1 MYRFTI
7 LGQDMDVILAVF
19 GNIVSWM
26 VRQFV
31 PSLLPQLLPAIAEED
46 LSHNPSPNQTR
57 CIAIGRPG
65 GSEQLRIIT
74 LKPGYATAGY
84 NVIGSTSTF
93 MDIQTRALPKDTVV
107 VQVSS
112 FSVNF
117 ADCCIR
123 WGVSITHLVLAA

>member
-1 MYRFTI
+1 
-7 LGQDMDVILAVF
+7 MDVILAVF

-31 PSLLPQLLPAIAEED
+31 PSLLPQLLPAIEEED
-46 LSHNPSPNQTR
+46 TSETTSVNQTK

-84 NVIGSTSTF
+84 NIGTTFVNISKTSP
-93 MDIQTRALPKDTVV
+93 LPKDTVV
-107 VQVSS
+107 VKVAS

-123 WGVSITHLVLAA
+123 WGVSLF

>member
-1 MYRFTI
+1 
-7 LGQDMDVILAVF
+7 MDVILAVF

-31 PSLLPQLLPAIAEED
+31 PALLPQLLPAIEEED
-46 LSHNPSPNQTR
+46 KSDNPSSDQTK

-84 NVIGSTSTF
+84 NIGSTFVNISKTP
-93 MDIQTRALPKDTVV
+93 LPKDTVV
-107 VQVSS
+107 VKVAS
-112 FSVNF
+112 FSINF
-117 ADCCIR
+117 ADCKFCCCLMEKAVGDYSDQI
-123 WGVSITHLVLAA
+123 LY